1 MHVAISIV
9 YFTLSKVYLSFRVI
23 CFTFVETL
31 IFLIM
36 KLNYLLSNKYK
47 KIGWSILIPSA
58 IIGLITLI
66 LEFEPT
72 SLDFNIPAIFI
83 DELLGDKHF
92 FGIVNNN
99 ILNEILGALIVLS
112 SLLVAFSKEESEDEY
127 ISKIRL
133 ESLVW
138 AVYFNYAIL
147 LISFVLIFDLAF
159 LWVMIFNMFTI
170 LLFFIIRFNWQISK
184 LKKVN
189 HYEE

>member
-1 MHVAISIV
+1 
-9 YFTLSKVYLSFRVI
+9 
-23 CFTFVETL
+23 
-31 IFLIM
+31 M
-36 KLNYLLSNKYK
+36 KLNYLFPNKYK
-47 KIGWSILIPSA
+47 KIGWLIFIPSA

-66 LEFEPT
+66 LDFEPN
-72 SLDFNIPAIFI
+72 SLDFNVPAIFI
-83 DELLGDKHF
+83 EELLGDKHF

-99 ILNEILGALIVLS
+99 ILNEILGVLILLS